1 MLDVRP
7 IWEREKAHVVGS
19 IHVPL
24 FIEDVDTSAL
34 TLLKKW
40 IQMGYGGMWM
50 GQRLTVKNTDFVDQV
65 EDRLPSK
72 EQRLMVVCGEG
83 LRYDFEF
90 SNSISTIH
98 SLNLIWFNSHE
109 SYLFQLNLFL
119 IVKSLN
125 CGVEEGLFE
134 LFEIMSHVV

>member
-1 MLDVRP
+1 
-7 IWEREKAHVVGS
+7 VGS

-65 EDRLPSK
+65 EDRLPGK

-83 LRYDFEF
+83 LRYDFDF

-98 SLNLIWFNSHE
+98 SLNLI
-109 SYLFQLNLFL
+109 
-119 IVKSLN
+119 
-125 CGVEEGLFE
+125 
-134 LFEIMSHVV
+134 